1 MKTAPHRV
9 CAGEAPSSWLMN
21 WSPLTESNRRP
32 SPYHGDALP
41 TELRGRV
48 LSCLTWASATPGAP
62 LRSCTPVLRVIRSGR
77 PRAYRTSRVLASSPP
92 GVEPAPDPLRLSQQQ
107 ADPGV
112 LASPPVNNG
121 RPCTR

>member
-41 TELRGRV
+41 TELRGPV
-48 LSCLTWASATPGAP
+48 FTSLTWGFVLLSRLPQ
-62 LRSCTPVLRVIRSGR
+62 SCTAMTDASVIEQHGQGGCSLTSVGELSVLLSLLAPA
-77 PRAYRTSRVLASSPP
+77 PRAAACRRI
-92 GVEPAPDPLRLSQQQ
+92 
-107 ADPGV
+107 
-112 LASPPVNNG
+112 
-121 RPCTR
+121 